1 MFNKIKKISLV
12 TVVIMLSFVMILAS
26 GCSSKKGASKDV
38 NQATK
43 PTKTEPIN
51 TFTSETIK
59 YVQDDTNN
67 TITENDEG
75 RKGTTTVEGLNVE
88 LNSIYF
94 NFDKYDLSA
103 ESRDILKKNSEW
115 LKNNANATIRV
126 EGHCDERG
134 TVEYNQALG
143 EKRAKAVKDYYVSL
157 GIDTDRI
164 STISYGEE
172 RPMDPAKTEEAY
184 AKNRRSDSKSTK

>member
-1 MFNKIKKISLV
+1 
-12 TVVIMLSFVMILAS
+12 MILAS
-26 GCSSKKGASKDV
+26 GCSSKKGASKDA

-67 TITENDEG
+67 TITEGDAG